1 MKKQFFLLFSLI
13 GSLSGLFA
21 QKGSWGEFPMIPAKS
36 FAAKA
41 EAAGKIKGTPAYQK
55 ALKVYERLVEARG
68 DFRYPVPNFYM
79 TNKQTVAEIVY
90 AGPDIFLSEKAFAV
104 CESFGDQSEAAIA
117 FLLGHELTHYYEKH
131 AWRKNFASDHS
142 DLTISK
148 QLDELFAQMLADST
162 SQNLRP
168 KLLRFDTLVQQMEL
182 IAMEVQS
189 DYLGGFLA
197 YSAGFGSFRQGDEL
211 IRRLYKEF
219 NISEVSEGYVTRR
232 EREEMSLNSA
242 KKMDELVEIFEMAN
256 LLTVVGQY
264 EEAYRFY
271 GKVLVEYQSR
281 EIYNNVGVT
290 ALLQALKYFKEEEL
304 KYRYPIQLD
313 LDMANSRGPEE
324 DSIRNRLL
332 KQSILHFDAAI
343 SLDPGYAPAYL
354 NKSCALAL
362 LGDPVR
368 AYFYADVEARK
379 VSTGKYAAQI
389 QQVELILGILE
400 AQSKTPEEQEK
411 AKARFSALLTTD
423 KSGLAA
429 YNFAKLN
436 QKTPPTAPK
445 LPIGIEDESID
456 GKSAFNDRYP
466 EEDWKIWID
475 DALTFHQNTQYSA
488 HSKLFFSR
496 RYGKNSG
503 LFQITTPN
511 YAGQTSRD
519 IRLGASLNDIEQKYG
534 AAPRSIQTP
543 NGQILCY
550 EQDHILFVLKQG
562 KLQSWVLYN
571 IL

>member
-1 MKKQFFLLFSLI
+1 MKKQSLLLLLVF

-36 FAAKA
+36 FAAQA
-41 EAAGKIKGTPAYQK
+41 ESAAKIKGTPAHKK

-79 TNKQTVAEIVY
+79 TNKLTVAEIVY

-131 AWRKNFASDHS
+131 AWRKNFTSANR

-148 QLDELFAQMLADST
+148 QLDELYEQMLADST
-162 SQNLRP
+162 SPHLRP

-219 NISEVSEGYVTRR
+219 NIPEVSEGYVTRR
-232 EREEMSLNSA
+232 EREDMCLNSA
-242 KKMDELVEIFEMAN
+242 KKMDELVEVFEMAN
-256 LLTVVGQY
+256 LLTVVGLY

-271 GKVLVEYQSR
+271 RKVLVEYQSR

-290 ALLQALKYFKEEEL
+290 ALLQALKYFKEDEL

-313 LDMANSRGPEE
+313 LDMANSRGAEE

-332 KQSILHFDAAI
+332 KQSILQFDAAI
-343 SLDPGYAPAYL
+343 SLDPAYAPAYL

-400 AQSKTPEEQEK
+400 AQSNTPEGQEK
-411 AKARFSALLTTD
+411 AKARFSALLTID

-429 YNFAKLN
+429 YNLALLN
-436 QKTPPTAPK
+436 QKTPPAAPE
-445 LPIGIEDESID
+445 LPSGNEDESID
-456 GKSAFNDRYP
+456 GKNVFFERYP
-466 EEDWKIWID
+466 EEDWKIWVD
-475 DALTFHQNTQYSA
+475 DALTFNQNTQYSA

-496 RYGKNSG
+496 RYGNNSG
-503 LFQITTPN
+503 LFQITKPN
-511 YAGQTSRD
+511 YTGQTSRD
-519 IRLGASLNDIEQKYG
+519 IRLGASLQEIEQKYG
-534 AAPRSIQTP
+534 PAPRSIQTP

-550 EQDHILFVLKQG
+550 EQDHILFVLKQE
-562 KLQSWVLYN
+562 KLQSWVLFN
-571 IL
+571 LL